1 MKKMDDKAQGSQM
14 MMLMLFM
21 VMMLFIMPTFGPILG
36 EYAGYA
42 LEPVIGFGG
51 NFPVLTLF
59 FAGLIVVTCS

>member
-51 NFPVLTLF
+51 NFPVLT
-59 FAGLIVVTCS
+59 